1 MSGIRQ
7 AGGVTSLLIAGGTV
21 VTPDGADVE
30 DLLVTDGTITAIGR
44 DVAAPRDAER
54 IDAAGHLVA
63 PGLIDL
69 QCNGGHGI
77 DLAAE
82 PERIWELAGLLPRH
96 GVTAWLPTIV
106 SSPVE
111 IAERAMATLGRRPP
125 GFTGAEPLGLHLE
138 GPALNPLRRGAHPV
152 GVLRLPTAELL
163 AGWRPDR
170 GVALV
175 TLAPELAGG
184 LDAVRALHAAGV
196 VVAAGHTDATTKEM
210 VDALDAGVTAITH
223 LFNGM
228 VPFAHREPG
237 PVGVALTDARV
248 TVGVIADGVHVH
260 PMAVAAAYAAIGASR
275 LALVTDAV
283 APMGLSDAP
292 DAARLADGV
301 LAGST
306 LTLDQAMRNLVT
318 FAGCTALDAV
328 ACASSTPAALLR
340 RTDRGRLVRGATAD
354 VVVLTPTLE
363 VVTTVA
369 AGTVVH
375 AT

>member
-1 MSGIRQ
+1 V
-7 AGGVTSLLIAGGTV
+7 ASLLIAGGTI
-21 VTPDGADVE
+21 VT
-30 DLLVTDGTITAIGR
+30 TDGTDVADVLLTDGSIAAVGR
-44 DVAAPRDAER
+44 DVAAPRDTER
-54 IDAAGHLVA
+54 VDAAGRLVA

-77 DLAAE
+77 DLTAE
-82 PERIWELAGLLPRH
+82 PERIWELAELLPRH

-111 IAERAMATLGRRPP
+111 IVERAMATLARRPA
-125 GFTGAEPLGLHLE
+125 GFSGAEPLGLHLE

-152 GVLRLPTAELL
+152 GVLRLPTADLV

-184 LDAVRALHAAGV
+184 LDAVRALQAAGV
-196 VVAAGHTDATTKEM
+196 VVAAGHTDATTEEM
-210 VDALDAGVTAITH
+210 IGALDAGVTAITH

-283 APMGLSDAP
+283 APMGLADAP

-306 LTLDQAMRNLVT
+306 LTLDQAVRNLVA
-318 FAGCTALDAV
+318 FAGCAPHHAL

-340 RTDRGRLVRGATAD
+340 SADRGCLVAGATAD
-354 VVVLTPTLE
+354 VVVLTPTLD
-363 VVTTVA
+363 VTT
-369 AGTVVH
+369 TVVAGH
-375 AT
+375 IVHTT